1 VRHQANYKP
10 VAWVGSSK
18 KDLKNFP
25 EAVQGSIGD
34 ALQEAQYG
42 RKSASAKP
50 LSGFHGAGVLEI
62 IDNDDGDTYRAV
74 YTVRFSEVIYV
85 LHAFQKKS
93 RQGIQTSKRDIDLIH
108 SRLKTAE
115 SSHREWLTL
124 QLKEEEHGKEN

>member
-18 KDLKNFP
+18 KDLKHFP

-62 IDNDDGDTYRAV
+62 IDNDDGDT
-74 YTVRFSEVIYV
+74 TVLSTQF
-85 LHAFQKKS
+85 AFRKS
-93 RQGIQTSKRDIDLIH
+93 SMFFMRSKRN
-108 SRLKTAE
+108 
-115 SSHREWLTL
+115 
-124 QLKEEEHGKEN
+124 HGKAFKHQSGILT